1 MKTLTTER
9 LILRSFTMDDAA
21 DFYEYAKDPDTGI
34 HAGWKPHE
42 SIEESRRILTSFLEA
57 DETWAICERSTQK
70 VIGSIGLHP
79 DSMRSLRPERC
90 RMMGYVLSKAYWGQ
104 GLMTEAAREVQRFA
118 FEEMGLSLLSIR
130 HASYNRRSA
139 RVIEKL
145 GFSYEGTLHQSGE
158 RFDGVILDTCL
169 YAMTREEYEAQKGK
183 TSKASHSTFCLG
195 TSHLKD

>member
-1 MKTLTTER
+1 MKTLITDR
-9 LILRSFTMDDAA
+9 LILRRFTMEDAE

-34 HAGWKPHE
+34 HAGWKPHQN
-42 SIEESRRILTSFLEA
+42 IEESRRILASFLEK
-57 DETWAICERSTQK
+57 DETWAICCRSSQK

-79 DSMRSLRPERC
+79 DSMRSLSPERC
-90 RMMGYVLSKAYWGQ
+90 RMMGYVLSKAFWGQ

-118 FEEMGLSLLSIR
+118 FEELGLSLLSIR

-145 GFSYEGTLHQSGE
+145 GFSYEGTLRQSGE

-169 YAMTREEYEAQKGK
+169 YSMTREEYEAQRDKRN
-183 TSKASHSTFCLG
+183 
-195 TSHLKD
+195 